1 MLQPENQNDAARW
14 QHTRLRR
21 NMLQGTW
28 EQEIQER
35 MREQMGLTN
44 VGNLGRP
51 STSVNLLETTT
62 DQTAIIYDAAPTVSN
77 PNFDPEQAKCW
88 GECVEGAH
96 LWGIMQDVCNKT
108 VGLRECFL
116 WVVPTASG
124 MQLEIVTPD
133 EIVVDKTTG
142 DASTPTALRR
152 AVTFAVTNKLTGK
165 MEHVDTWD
173 CWDVSDPAAPFHRVV
188 DGEGKDITAD
198 VYPNNDGIYP
208 YSDEQGP
215 YLPCVLYRAR
225 YTGDTFDAYWGSGLV
240 HGTLD
245 IGIAW
250 TVWSVCLRNNS
261 WPQWY
266 LVDGVVPGTSIADT
280 PNTMDGVNPPPGTIE
295 LAPNSILRFKSEGG
309 PGSAKV
315 GQLTP
320 CDAKLMAESIM
331 IKQNTILQ
339 CVGVHPDDLSNA
351 GQPQSGVAIQ
361 LKRSASRKIATAMV
375 PMFRDADTKLYT
387 VMARIH
393 NTFYADSELTIPY
406 LPTDGW
412 QIQYNL
418 LEMST
423 DEFLADLAK
432 DETLI
437 EMGLISKVDV
447 AMKYYSLSDPAA
459 AVRKLQEVA
468 QFNTLFP
475 FTPPVTKKSPTGY

>member
-1 MLQPENQNDAARW
+1 MLQPENTNDQARW

-51 STSVNLLETTT
+51 STSVNLLENTT
-62 DQTAIIYDAAPTVSN
+62 DQTAIIYDAAPTVTN
-77 PNFDPEQAKCW
+77 PAFDEQQAKAW
-88 GECVEGAH
+88 SDTVNGAH
-96 LWGIMQDVCNKT
+96 LWGIMQDVCAKT

-116 WVVPTASG
+116 WVVPTSSG
-124 MQLEIVTPD
+124 VQLEIVTPD
-133 EIVVDKTTG
+133 EIVVTATTG
-142 DASTPTALRR
+142 DASSPTALKR
-152 AVTFAVTNKLTGK
+152 AVTFAVTSTLTGK
-165 MEHVDTWD
+165 TEHIDCWE
-173 CWDVSDPAAPFHRVV
+173 CWDVSDPANPTHTVM
-188 DGEGKDITAD
+188 DGEGHDVTAD
-198 VYPNNDGIYP
+198 VYPDDNGVYIYT
-208 YSDEQGP
+208 DEQGP

-225 YTGDTFDAYWGSGLV
+225 YTGDTFDPYWGSGLV

-266 LVDGVVPGTSIADT
+266 LVDGVVPGQSIGDT
-280 PNTMDGVNPPPGTIE
+280 AGMLDGISPPPGTIE
-295 LAPNSILRFKSEGG
+295 LAPNSIIRFKSEGG

-320 CDAKLMAESIM
+320 CDAKLMAEAIM
-331 IKQNTILQ
+331 IKQNTILNN
-339 CVGVHPDDLSNA
+339 VGIHPDDLSNA
-351 GQPQSGVAIQ
+351 GQPMSGVAIQ
-361 LKRSASRKIATAMV
+361 LKKSSSRKIATAMV
-375 PMFRDADTKLYT
+375 PMFRDADSKLYN
-387 VMARIH
+387 VMARVH
-393 NTFYADSELTIPY
+393 NVFYADSEAGIPA
-406 LPTDGW
+406 LPTEGW

-418 LEMST
+418 PEMST

-437 EMGLISKVDV
+437 ELGLLSKVDV
-447 AMKYYSLSDPAA
+447 AMKFYSLTDPAA

-468 QFNTLFP
+468 QYNLMFP
-475 FTPPVTKKSPTGY
+475 FTPPVTKPKF